1 MNTCYLIFSIC
12 IISQTLIAQNFND
25 PMKFFPAKTGDIW
38 EYFYSDPPYSDTLQ
52 LISTK
57 DSIDEK
63 GSIHLWQTSGFINPP
78 KPPVLLGANYYKI
91 DTSGNVE
98 GFWGSN
104 RGILYKL
111 HAQQGDQWVLKIW
124 GENGYEMVRVD
135 TVFNSYLFGIPTQI
149 KRYRRYFA
157 TDSTFTSGTDVI
169 AYYLA
174 YNFGFVQVM
183 GLEGLGSLYIRGA
196 VINNVL
202 FGDTTQ
208 IITSIFDNELNEEI
222 NNFDVYQNYPNPFNP
237 QTKVKFLVT
246 SESKISIRIY
256 NTLGKEIKELLNE
269 TRNNGEYEITWDGTD
284 NFGKKV
290 SSGVYFITMEAN
302 NFSKNSQP
310 FRKTIK
316 SILLK

>member
-1 MNTCYLIFSIC
+1 MKLYYF
-12 IISQTLIAQNFND
+12 IISLILFGKITTAQTFDD

-57 DSIDEK
+57 DSVDEQ

-78 KPPVLLGANYYKI
+78 KQPVLLGPNYYKI

-111 HAQQGDQWVLKIW
+111 NAQQGDQWVLKIW

-157 TDSTFTSGTDVI
+157 TDSTLASGTDVI
-169 AYYLA
+169 AYSLA
-174 YNFGFVQVM
+174 YNFGFVQVI

-208 IITSIFDNELNEEI
+208 IITSIFSNELNEEI
-222 NNFDVYQNYPNPFNP
+222 NNFDVYQNYPNPFNS
-237 QTKVKFLVT
+237 QTTITFKVNKT
-246 SESKISIRIY
+246 SEISIEVFDVLGNMIKQLINQQTFYPGTY
-256 NTLGKEIKELLNE
+256 NIK
-269 TRNNGEYEITWDGTD
+269 WDGTD
-284 NFGKKV
+284 ESLGSV
-290 SSGVYFITMEAN
+290 SSGIYFYKLDNKEKKILNKM
-302 NFSKNSQP
+302 
-310 FRKTIK
+310 
-316 SILLK
+316 ILLK

>member
-12 IISQTLIAQNFND
+12 IINQTLIAQNFND

-52 LISTK
+52 LIITK
-57 DSIDEK
+57 DSVDEE

-98 GFWGSN
+98 GAWDSY

-111 HAQQGDQWVLKIW
+111 YAQQGDQWVLKIW

-149 KRYRRYFA
+149 KSYRRYFA
-157 TDSTFTSGTDVI
+157 TDSTFSTGLDRK
-169 AYYLA
+169 ADYLG
-174 YNFGFVQVM
+174 YNFGFVQVI
-183 GLEGLGSLYIRGA
+183 GLEGLGSLYIKGA
-196 VINNVL
+196 VINSVL

-208 IITSIFDNELNEEI
+208 IITSIFDEEQNEVIDDFTL
-222 NNFDVYQNYPNPFNP
+222 YQNYPNPFNSR
-237 QTKVKFLVT
+237 TTIIFKVNKT
-246 SESKISIRIY
+246 SEITIDVFDLLGNTIKQLINQQTYYPGIY
-256 NTLGKEIKELLNE
+256 NIK
-269 TRNNGEYEITWDGTD
+269 WDGTD
-284 NFGKKV
+284 ESLGVV
-290 SSGVYFITMEAN
+290 SSGIYFYQLDNKE
-302 NFSKNSQP
+302 
-310 FRKTIK
+310 RKIFK
-316 SILLK
+316 KMILLK